1 MRKSVCNKRKLRGR
15 ARPRNGDISL
25 FQRFLKM
32 GASTADCIWQRAE
45 SIPELLNPERSTIMK
60 YRLLGK
66 SGLRVS
72 EAALGTMTFG
82 DEWGWGSPKA
92 EAQKVYETYRD
103 AGGNFIDTA
112 NFYTNG
118 TSETFLGEFMQGH
131 RESVVLATKYSNAAP
146 GNDPNAAGNHR
157 KSMMQAVEASL
168 KRLQTDYIDL
178 YWVHIW
184 DGITPVEEVMRGLDD
199 LVRQG
204 KILHAGISDAPAWWV
219 AQANTLA
226 EVRGWT
232 QFIGLQIEY
241 SLIERTV
248 ERELIPMAKTLNVG
262 VLAWS
267 PLARGVLS
275 GKYHGEGKADG
286 GRMTNE
292 GMKDFLPEEKR
303 AARIISALKA
313 VSEQVGRSMAQVALA
328 WLRYQTV
335 PVIPIIG
342 ARKVSQLQ
350 DNLASLD
357 LELSA
362 EQLKS
367 LDGAA
372 ESSSV
377 SPRVFTTEKWF
388 VQLGTAACGIACCSK
403 CGTSCRIV
411 MRVLT

>member
-1 MRKSVCNKRKLRGR
+1 
-15 ARPRNGDISL
+15 
-25 FQRFLKM
+25 
-32 GASTADCIWQRAE
+32 
-45 SIPELLNPERSTIMK
+45 MK

-72 EAALGTMTFG
+72 EAALGAMTFG

-92 EAQKVYETYRD
+92 EAQKGYETYRE
-103 AGGNFIDTA
+103 AGGNFVDTA
-112 NFYTNG
+112 NFYTSG
-118 TSETFLGEFMQGH
+118 TSEKFLGEFIKGH

-157 KSMMQAVEASL
+157 KSMVQALEASL

-204 KILHAGISDAPAWWV
+204 KVLYVGISDAPAWWI

-226 EVRGWT
+226 QLRGWT
-232 QFIGLQIEY
+232 QFTGLQIEY
-241 SLIERTV
+241 NLIERTV
-248 ERELIPMAKTLNVG
+248 ERELIPMAKALNLG
-262 VLAWS
+262 ILAWS
-267 PLARGVLS
+267 PLAGGVLS

-292 GMKDFLPEEKR
+292 GVKAFFPEREQR
-303 AARIISALKA
+303 AAPIISAVKS
-313 VSEQVGRSMAQVALA
+313 VSEQTGRGMAQVALA
-328 WLRYQTV
+328 WLRHRTA

-367 LDGAA
+367 LDGPSRI
-372 ESSSV
+372 E
-377 SPRVFTTEKWF
+377 
-388 VQLGTAACGIACCSK
+388 LGFPQGLYQKEMVRATMYG
-403 CGTSCRIV
+403 GTWDR
-411 MRVLT
+411 LLL

>member
-1 MRKSVCNKRKLRGR
+1 
-15 ARPRNGDISL
+15 
-25 FQRFLKM
+25 
-32 GASTADCIWQRAE
+32 
-45 SIPELLNPERSTIMK
+45 MK
-60 YRLLGK
+60 YRLLGR

-92 EAQKVYETYRD
+92 EAQKIYETYRE

-112 NFYTNG
+112 NFYTGG
-118 TSETFLGEFMQGH
+118 TSEKLLGEFMQGH
-131 RESVVLATKYSNAAP
+131 RDSVVLATKYSNAAP

-204 KILHAGISDAPAWWV
+204 KILYAGISDAPAWWV

-226 EVRGWT
+226 ELRGWT
-232 QFIGLQIEY
+232 QFIGLQLEY

-248 ERELIPMAKTLNVG
+248 ERELIPMAKALHVG

-275 GKYHGEGKADG
+275 WKYHGEGKADE
-286 GRMTNE
+286 GRMSKE
-292 GMKDFLPEEKR
+292 GVKEFLPEEER
-303 AARIISALKA
+303 TAQLSSALKS

-328 WLRYQTV
+328 WLRHQTA
-335 PVIPIIG
+335 PIIPIIG

-357 LELSA
+357 MELS
-362 EQLKS
+362 
-367 LDGAA
+367 
-372 ESSSV
+372 
-377 SPRVFTTEKWF
+377 
-388 VQLGTAACGIACCSK
+388 
-403 CGTSCRIV
+403 
-411 MRVLT
+411 